1 MMAAGLKS
9 RPKEM
14 QAEIFELLFN
24 SAEIAKFT
32 PEEKVKY
39 EHDMTTDRDIR
50 NQIAFSREE
59 GLAEG
64 LEKGRAEGKAEG
76 LAEGIAEGKAE
87 VAKALKSM
95 GFDADVILQS
105 SGVNPD
111 DLKDC

>member
-1 MMAAGLKS
+1 
-9 RPKEM
+9 M
-14 QAEIFELLFN
+14 QTEIFELLFN

-76 LAEGIAEGKAE
+76 KAE
-87 VAKALKSM
+87 VAKALEHL
-95 GFDADVILQS
+95 GIDADIIRKATGLSIEDESLEDEHEQQ
-105 SGVNPD
+105 D
-111 DLKDC
+111 

>member
-1 MMAAGLKS
+1 
-9 RPKEM
+9 M

-59 GLAEG
+59 GLKEG
-64 LEKGRAEGKAEG
+64 LEKGMEKGARETLIEMAKKMVSNGNYSEEQIKELTG
-76 LAEGIAEGKAE
+76 LLPSEY
-87 VAKALKSM
+87 S
-95 GFDADVILQS
+95 D
-105 SGVNPD
+105 N
-111 DLKDC
+111 

>member
-1 MMAAGLKS
+1 MAGGLKS

-59 GLAEG
+59 GLKEG
-64 LEKGRAEGKAEG
+64 LEKGMEKGMEKGARETLIEMAKKMVANGNYSEEQIKELTG
-76 LAEGIAEGKAE
+76 LFPSEY
-87 VAKALKSM
+87 S
-95 GFDADVILQS
+95 D
-105 SGVNPD
+105 N
-111 DLKDC
+111 

>member
-1 MMAAGLKS
+1 
-9 RPKEM
+9 M

-76 LAEGIAEGKAE
+76 LAEGKAE
-87 VAKALKSM
+87 VAKALEHL
-95 GFDADVILQS
+95 GIDADIIRKATGLSIEDESLEDEHEQQ
-105 SGVNPD
+105 D
-111 DLKDC
+111 

>member
-1 MMAAGLKS
+1 MMAGGLKS

-39 EHDMTTDRDIR
+39 EHDMTTERDIR
-50 NQIAFSREE
+50 NQIAYSREE

-64 LEKGRAEGKAEG
+64 LEKGRAEE
-76 LAEGIAEGKAE
+76 KAE

-105 SGVNPD
+105 TGLNPD
-111 DLKDC
+111 DLKES